1 MSVAFVRFE
10 QIQMRTLVGPGVESN
25 IVSLQHS
32 SLYVTRAC
40 RALSFSLVP
49 DAGSTPPGAPTPVM
63 SESESAPH
71 TSPVATPMRGS
82 MVICKERLKEILVAP
97 RVFEVCIRLDR
108 RVSTYTLGLVF
119 RRWPGAC
126 TQCERVDVHIRIH
139 TLCGWPANTHTT
151 QIITDLKQ
159 ERLKIKTAAP

>member
-1 MSVAFVRFE
+1 
-10 QIQMRTLVGPGVESN
+10 
-25 IVSLQHS
+25 
-32 SLYVTRAC
+32 
-40 RALSFSLVP
+40 
-49 DAGSTPPGAPTPVM
+49 
-63 SESESAPH
+63 
-71 TSPVATPMRGS
+71 

-97 RVFEVCIRLDR
+97 RVFEICIRLDR

-151 QIITDLKQ
+151 QIVTDIKQ
-159 ERLKIKTAAP
+159 ERLKIKTSARSITNLTESLDVSKHPLSCHADTHRRNYESAHEAEADGLPACFIIEFQNT